1 MYKETGVDAPVVLSD
16 KACTSTIIREGQ
28 SVKVLF
34 SNGNIRLF
42 KISANPNH
50 AAPESGIISLES
62 PLGHALM
69 GKTVGTEVEYK
80 VGDRILKV
88 KIVGVE

>member
-1 MYKETGVDAPVVLSD
+1 MYKEKSVDAPVVLND
-16 KACTSTIIREGQ
+16 KTCSSGLIKEGH
-28 SVKVLF
+28 SVKVIF
-34 SNGNIRLF
+34 SNGNTRLF
-42 KISANPNH
+42 KISTNSDH

-69 GKTVGTEVEYK
+69 GKKQGDDVEYR
-80 VGDRILKV
+80 VGERLLKV